1 MNLQDFLP
9 YAPVILVVMA
19 FFISYKIFVT
29 PADLTETEK
38 AILKEV
44 ENRFA
49 TKEIVNALK
58 EDITEV
64 KKKVNDIYDFLIKQ
78 GK

>member
-9 YAPVILVVMA
+9 YAPIILVVMA

-29 PADLTETEK
+29 PTDLTETEK

-49 TKEIVNALK
+49 TKEAVNSIK
-58 EDITEV
+58 ETITDV
-64 KKKVNDIYDFLIKQ
+64 KKKVDDIYDFLIKQ